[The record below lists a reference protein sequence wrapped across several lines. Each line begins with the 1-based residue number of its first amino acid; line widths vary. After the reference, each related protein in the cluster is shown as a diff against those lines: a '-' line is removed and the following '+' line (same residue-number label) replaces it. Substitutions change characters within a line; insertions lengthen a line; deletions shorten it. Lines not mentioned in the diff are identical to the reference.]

1 MQQIYRNV
9 DKAMAYNPEVE
20 ERPTYDLYKRK
31 AEKVVHETN
40 LTAIQAARLH
50 KKQKSMMNKPAI
62 NLDEYVPKGFRP
74 DDSPLKKNLDRRTSS
89 PSDFDQKNGDYAK

>member
-1 MQQIYRNV
+1 MPTRFMQQIYRNV

-50 KKQKSMMNKPAI
+50 KK
-62 NLDEYVPKGFRP
+62 
-74 DDSPLKKNLDRRTSS
+74 
-89 PSDFDQKNGDYAK
+89 